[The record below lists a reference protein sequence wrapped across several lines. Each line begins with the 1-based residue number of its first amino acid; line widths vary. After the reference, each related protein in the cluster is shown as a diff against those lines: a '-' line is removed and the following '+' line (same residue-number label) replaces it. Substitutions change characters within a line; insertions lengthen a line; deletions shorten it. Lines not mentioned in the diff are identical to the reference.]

1 MPHRATEEKINKVR
15 RKEKESNGQARAK
28 EKQQEAQTERTH
40 EKGEYIE
47 KTQGRD
53 KRRRGLERRDK
64 ERDSVKGTKGRVSGE
79 NSGLLSGLVLV
90 KREK

>member
-40 EKGEYIE
+40 EKGEYIKKHRGE
-47 KTQGRD
+47 ISAEEAWKGGT
-53 KRRRGLERRDK
+53 RRG
-64 ERDSVKGTKGRVSGE
+64 G
-79 NSGLLSGLVLV
+79 
-90 KREK
+90 